1 MSRFVAPD
9 LAILDDLQLI
19 TVSYAETEQRRV
31 DFYTAA
37 LTEYDIEYNVE
48 NLETDPMRIAYSEGG
63 AYVEMLIDQRIN
75 EAIRQLSLATAE
87 QPGLQHIGATYY
99 GVSQSEGENVETF
112 RDRIQLAPE
121 AFSTA
126 GPEGAYIF
134 HALEL
139 DGVSDIADAVAYS
152 EEDGAV
158 YSQVTHSDAYSMGH
172 RPTAFQNRG
181 NGDPVVAPE
190 VLVVIHATDDYGFED
205 QALCDRAYAA
215 LTRKEVRPL
224 GDNVRIE
231 VPERVEYTV
240 EMVIKYSLGAD
251 PTPLVEEARKRALA
265 YVTARQKVGLV
276 SEILGIGGSGYVS
289 NIESVELVSP
299 EADVGGGQKQVPIC
313 TEINITAVQ
322 E

>member
-9 LAILDDLQLI
+9 LAILDDLQLV
-19 TVSYAETEQRRV
+19 TVSYDQTEQRRV
-31 DFYTAA
+31 EFYTAA

-75 EAIRQLSLATAE
+75 EAIRQLSLATAAE
-87 QPGLQHIGATYY
+87 PGLQHIGATYY
-99 GVSQSEGENVETF
+99 GISQGENEGKEAF

-139 DGVSDIADAVAYS
+139 DGVNDIIDAVAYS

-158 YSQVTHSDAYSMGH
+158 YSEVTYADAHSVGIK
-172 RPTAFQNRG
+172 PTAYAGRG

-190 VLVVIHATDDYGFED
+190 ILVVIHATDEYGPED
-205 QALCDRAYAA
+205 QELCDRAYAA

-224 GDNVRIE
+224 GDNVRVE
-231 VPERVEYTV
+231 SPERVEYAV
-240 EMVIKYSLGAD
+240 EMVIRYSLGAD
-251 PTPLVEEARKRALA
+251 PTPLVQEARKRVLT

-276 SEILGIGGSGYVS
+276 SELLGIGGGGYVS
-289 NIESVELVSP
+289 NIESVELISP
-299 EADVGGGQKQVPIC
+299 TSDIGGGQKQVPIC
-313 TEINITAVQ
+313 TEINITAIQ